1 MANGHGGYRKP
12 ANPAPVSGPGKYS
25 RRTDGGPAQV
35 ISAAPNQPYGEAGQ
49 QRMAQRLAP
58 MGAADPMPAP
68 ASPTPDQQQ
77 AMRMPQFNGPS
88 LTDPTQR
95 PNEPITAGADIGP
108 GPGSEALNLP
118 ISGGPQGTGAM
129 TALLQ
134 QFASTD
140 ATGALAP
147 LLTAASARNV

>member
-12 ANPAPVSGPGKYS
+12 AHPAPVSGPGKYS

-35 ISAAPNQPYGEAGQ
+35 ISAAPNQAYGEAGQ
-49 QRMAQRLAP
+49 QRLAQRLAP
-58 MGAADPMPAP
+58 MGAAEPMPAA

-77 AMRMPQFNGPS
+77 AMRLPAFNGAA
-88 LTDPTQR
+88 LTAPTER
-95 PNEPITAGADIGP
+95 PNEPITAGVDIGP
-108 GPGSEALNLP
+108 GPGPEILNLP
-118 ISGGPQGTGAM
+118 NGGPQGTGQM

-134 QFASTD
+134 RLSSTD
-140 ATGALAP
+140 VTGALAP